1 MSSFLKLVRSHD
13 IVRSL
18 LIVAAGFAALAVV
31 LWHLAVLST
40 LANVARAHPPAAAT
54 PAEAET
60 DLKTGLPFSV
70 VVTSWHR
77 SPSDNTRAGGATRS
91 NHLVGCAFD
100 YSPRPH
106 SAENIRALHDRV
118 TELVQGAG
126 AWIEPLSE
134 SDTHVHLD
142 FRCEER

>member
-1 MSSFLKLVRSHD
+1 MKLPQPP
-13 IVRSL
+13 RSL
-18 LIVAAGFAALAVV
+18 LFGAAAVLFFGVLLWHAWGLAV
-31 LWHLAVLST
+31 AS
-40 LANVARAHPPAAAT
+40 ANPPAAAT

-106 SAENIRALHDRV
+106 SAENIKALHARV
-118 TELVQGAG
+118 TELVRGAG

-134 SDTHVHLD
+134 SDTHVHFD